1 MNLIIIVVAIF
12 VVVGFGAWAI
22 RIYNQLVLLRNNVDM
37 SFANIDVILKQRA
50 DQIPSLIEIASKAM
64 SHEREMFS
72 TLSDARLAYLNAGSM
87 QTKIDA
93 SNQMEKALKSV
104 IAVAEN
110 YPTLISGENFI
121 ELQHSVSDVEDK
133 IAQRRESFNDAVNLY
148 NIGIAI
154 FPDVLC
160 AKALG
165 YQRMP
170 LLEIS
175 AQEIAYEGVKF
186 NDNK

>member
-1 MNLIIIVVAIF
+1 
-12 VVVGFGAWAI
+12 
-22 RIYNQLVLLRNNVDM
+22 M

-72 TLSDARLAYLNAGSM
+72 SLSNARMAYLNASSM

-93 SNQMEKALKSV
+93 SNQMEKGV
-104 IAVAEN
+104 EVRYAVAEKLS
-110 YPTLISGENFI
+110 TLISGENFI

-148 NIGIAI
+148 ILVLRF

-160 AKALG
+160 AKALDISG
-165 YQRMP
+165 CLM
-170 LLEIS
+170 EIS
-175 AQEIAYEGVKF
+175 AQK
-186 NDNK
+186 